1 MSSTLNFLC
10 RVLRTRAYELNKR
23 YYYSS
28 DWLFYYLGDLC
39 GRCKDSDLDELR
51 HLLQIRLNERI
62 GCDTEVL
69 SVAMRVLAA
78 QSLGLENKK
87 DLETLLALQQ
97 ADGGWELA
105 WLYRFGNV
113 DVKIGS
119 RGVVTA
125 MALKGLRT
133 AGYEVEQKPIH
144 LDET

>member
-1 MSSTLNFLC
+1 MSSTLEFLC
-10 RVLRTRAYELNKR
+10 RVLRTRAYELDKR
-23 YYYSS
+23 YYSSS

-39 GRCKDSDLDELR
+39 GRCNDSSLAELR
-51 HLLQIRLNERI
+51 HLLQTRLRERI

-69 SVAMRVLAA
+69 SVAMRLLAA
-78 QSLGLENKK
+78 QSLGLDNRK

-97 ADGGWELA
+97 KDGGWELA

-113 DVKIGS
+113 DIKIGS

-133 AGYEVEQKPIH
+133 AGYDIE
-144 LDET
+144 